1 MRYLKLSFI
10 LLNLIVSSAHAQLVG
25 NSLDAQ
31 SGTLPKGRFMIGY
44 NGMGLKL
51 NSQFNDQGQ
60 YRNFYANNSLDFKV
74 QNLIN
79 EEKNNKQLV
88 EALFQSYGLKSTDE
102 IGEYRFNVDGVIK
115 ANVFTVGYGITDSI
129 GLFVT
134 VPYLKWNARIE
145 SYFRSSEKFKS
156 MLNELVKEDQIQTA
170 SDLNKGTQE
179 GLNYALDKNGMS
191 EKNLTSE
198 GQNIGDIQVNLKIS
212 QFKFSRADASLDPF
226 LVLPTASQISR
237 TDVIPLATGE
247 RRLGLGVGSNL
258 VYYNN
263 DILRS
268 GFQTSYKYL
277 FKSKNRVRSPLS
289 SSSEVQDINFDVD
302 DGAQLKNGSEFNIHV
317 NQSITFH
324 KAMTYS
330 AGLDYVKKFRTEFSG
345 TQLSPN
351 AYDILSEQSERSLF
365 TAHLGLNYNSIDSF
379 LRSQFPI
386 PLQLGLNF
394 QFPLAG
400 ANTFAEPAL
409 TTQIYTFF

>member
-1 MRYLKLSFI
+1 MRSFKILVILSGF
-10 LLNLIVSSAHAQLVG
+10 LASSSYAQLVG

-31 SGTLPKGRFMIGY
+31 SGTLPQGRFMIGY

-51 NSQFNDQGQ
+51 NSQFNEQGQ
-60 YRNFYANNSLDFKV
+60 YRNFYANNSLQFKV

-88 EALFQSYGLKSTDE
+88 EALFQSYGLSSADE
-102 IGEYRFNVDGVIK
+102 IGEFRFNVDGVIK
-115 ANVFTVGYGITDSI
+115 ANVFTVGYGITDTV

-145 SYFRSSEKFKS
+145 SYFRASNKFKS
-156 MLNELVKEDQIQTA
+156 MLTELVNEDQIQTA
-170 SDLNKGTQE
+170 SDLNKGTYD
-179 GLNYALDKNGMS
+179 GLRYALDQNGLN
-191 EKNLTSE
+191 EKNLSAQ
-198 GQNIGDIQVNLKIS
+198 GQDIGDIQVNLKIS
-212 QFKFSRADASLDPF
+212 QFKFARSDVSLDPF
-226 LVLPTASQISR
+226 LVLPTASQISK
-237 TDVIPLATGE
+237 TDIIPLATGE
-247 RRLGLGVGSNL
+247 RRWGLGFGSNM

-277 FKSKNRVRSPLS
+277 FNAKNRVRSPLS
-289 SSSEVQDINFDVD
+289 STSDVQDINFDVD
-302 DGAQLKNGSEFNIHV
+302 DNAQLKNGSEFNVHI
-317 NQSITFH
+317 NQSITFY
-324 KAMTYS
+324 KSMTYS

-345 TQLSPN
+345 TELSPSS
-351 AYDILSEQSERSLF
+351 YDILSEQSERSLF

-400 ANTFAEPAL
+400 SNTFAEPAL